1 MSESAAPSTPSQG
14 TSEAQAVGQESQG
27 EAQVNETPAQA
38 ERRKLKAK
46 INGKEREVYEDDVLR
61 DYQKYASAD
70 EKLREAAQ
78 KRKEIDAFYEA
89 LERDPESILSDKR
102 IPINKQELAM
112 KWLTEQVEQEL
123 ASSDPKDARLSELER
138 KLAEYQNRDREQEE
152 TKAEQERRQFIE
164 ARKEAIAETLSK
176 AMEMSPLSKDPEVA
190 AATLREMA
198 MHMRLC
204 KDAGYE
210 VTPEELAKHVE
221 NKNLRTYQGLAQRLE
236 GDELISFLGE
246 EIVQKI
252 RRADLTR
259 IKKSREVEA
268 PQVAQSWDRSEQKER
283 RFYDPSELRLR

>member
-1 MSESAAPSTPSQG
+1 MTESAAPSTPSQG

-123 ASSDPKDARLSELER
+123 ASSDPKDAKLSELER
-138 KLAEYQNRDREQEE
+138 KLAEYQNREREQEE

-164 ARKEAIAETLSK
+164 ARKEAIADVLSK
-176 AMEMSPLSKDPEVA
+176 AMELSPLSKDPEVA

-252 RRADLTR
+252 RRSDLTR

>member
-89 LERDPESILSDKR
+89 LEKDPESILSDKR

-123 ASSDPKDARLSELER
+123 VSSDPKDARLSELER

-204 KDAGYE
+204 KDAGYD